1 MNRRTRRKLKLLAVD
16 LAMIYLAF
24 GMTRDLNFRT
34 EKPQVRIDIR
44 ETNEEYQAPVNEEL
58 TQIITEE
65 AVTEPHEKTYDFD
78 TAEAEMLAKL
88 AMAEAGI
95 ESTEGKAL
103 VINVVLNRVADDSFP
118 DSIEEVIY
126 QKGQFSTVTFGQFQS
141 AEPDEGCLEAV
152 DMVAYGWDES
162 QGATYFESK
171 SDSTWHQDNLEF
183 LFQYEHHFFY
193 KEKGT

>member
-1 MNRRTRRKLKLLAVD
+1 MKKRTKRKLKLFAVD
-16 LAMIYLAF
+16 LAMVYLAL
-24 GMTRDLNFRT
+24 GMTRDLNFHS
-34 EKPQVRIDIR
+34 EKSETQVDIK
-44 ETNEEYQAPVNEEL
+44 ECKAPTNEESELKTIAVEAAEES
-58 TQIITEE
+58 Q
-65 AVTEPHEKTYDFD
+65 EKTYHFD
-78 TAEAEMLAKL
+78 TVETEMLAKI

-126 QKGQFSTVTFGQFQS
+126 QKGQFSTVTFGLLQS
-141 AEPDEGCLEAV
+141 AEPDEECWDAV
-152 DMVAYGWDES
+152 DMVMYGWDES

-183 LFQYEHHFFY
+183 LFRYEHHIFY
-193 KEKGT
+193 KEKNG